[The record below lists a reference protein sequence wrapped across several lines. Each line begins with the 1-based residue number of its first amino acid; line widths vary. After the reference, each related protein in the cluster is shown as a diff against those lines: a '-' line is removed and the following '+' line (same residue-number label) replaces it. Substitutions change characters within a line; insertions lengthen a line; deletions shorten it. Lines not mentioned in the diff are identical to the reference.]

1 MATCVEKHQDVEQY
15 FLWNRDDCVYLMPL
29 VVAQTLGRVVSDL
42 DGSVTKVQSV
52 VEPSSDQLDRE
63 KVHGLA
69 GVKHYKAVGLES
81 PEHESVGRAVADI
94 YITQ

>member
-1 MATCVEKHQDVEQY
+1 
-15 FLWNRDDCVYLMPL
+15 MPL

-52 VEPSSDQLDRE
+52 MESPTYQLDCE

-69 GVKHYKAVGLES
+69 GVEHDEAVLL
-81 PEHESVGRAVADI
+81 VRAELKPARPSSRQFGKIRHFHATPVFF
-94 YITQ
+94 